1 MNVLEID
8 DQEEVTATQL
18 QDAARDEMAIQ
29 CTLQK
34 AVMIVREHLSVRETN
49 VTFLLTDSWTAR
61 PECHHVTELLITE
74 KIGEARMGRIMERI
88 HPVAHKTG
96 AHSDVFYAYMRQ
108 LSFSMSCFGHIKR
121 IHGMR
126 TEREVEGYD
135 HMLSTIRF
143 ENGAMAQVEISSTKG
158 LKPIYEIDISGT
170 QGNVHYRNEPTASF
184 QIEMEDDTST
194 QVDPKEVSTETAD
207 LQRITFMELFQ
218 LMKLTEQAFQS
229 ATTGLS
235 QEV

>member
-1 MNVLEID
+1 MNILEIG
-8 DQEEVTATQL
+8 DQEVISAGQL
-18 QDAARDEMAIQ
+18 QEAARDEVAIQ
-29 CTLQK
+29 CSLQK
-34 AVMIVREHLSVRETN
+34 AVMIVREHLSVSETN

-74 KIGEARMGRIMERI
+74 KIGTAKMGRIMERI
-88 HPVAHKTG
+88 NPIEQKIG
-96 AHSDVFYAYMRQ
+96 AHSDIFYAFMRQ

-121 IHGMR
+121 VQGMR
-126 TEREVEGYD
+126 TERDEEGFD
-135 HMLSTIRF
+135 HILSTIRF

-158 LKPIYEIDISGT
+158 LKPVYEIDISGT
-170 QGNVHYRNEPTASF
+170 EGNVHYRNEPTTSF
-184 QIEMEDDTST
+184 KIEMENDQAF
-194 QVDPKEVSTETAD
+194 QVEPLEGSRETAD

-218 LMKLTEQAFQS
+218 LMKMTEQAFQS